1 MNIKVEKRA
10 IFIARTL
17 GDDNA
22 KDCMGLTSPALPEKK
37 NLLLQED
44 FIQKGCPPIV
54 PLHVL
59 F

>member
-37 NLLLQED
+37 NLLFQED
-44 FIQKGCPPIV
+44 FI
-54 PLHVL
+54 
-59 F
+59 